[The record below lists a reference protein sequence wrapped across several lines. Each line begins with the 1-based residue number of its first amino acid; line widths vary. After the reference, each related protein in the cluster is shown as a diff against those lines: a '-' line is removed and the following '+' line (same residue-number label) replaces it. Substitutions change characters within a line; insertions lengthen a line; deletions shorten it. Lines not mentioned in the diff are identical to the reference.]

1 MYLIEKLKEQNHF
14 TDAERVLAN
23 YILDHLQEISM
34 MTIYKLSE
42 NSFCSVATISR
53 FCKKLKM
60 KNFNSLKLELVKEC
74 SNYEENSPK
83 ITYDYPFSKDDSE
96 EEITKKI
103 HKLCIQTLNDSYA
116 SINIEDIHNAAILLD
131 KAHTIDIYANCNSI
145 VSALNLHSKLL
156 WMGKNSIFENLR
168 GFQAVK
174 ASISDENHVA
184 VIISYYGQTDG
195 NMQIAKR
202 LNDNNTPY
210 ILITGP
216 KLNPLCLNAKQV
228 IHLPPE
234 EEFSDKI
241 ATFSS
246 VIALDYVI
254 NILYSFLFALHY
266 DKNMNNRYNI
276 AIAKYKKT
284 KE

>member
-1 MYLIEKLKEQNHF
+1 MANAKIENLLNLALDANADEREKSLQLGIGYSPKEQTWEVIVRF
-14 TDAERVLAN
+14 IRDGLERVRELLLA
-23 YILDHLQEISM
+23 YGYEDWRPYVTKLD
-34 MTIYKLSE
+34 
-42 NSFCSVATISR
+42 N
-53 FCKKLKM
+53 
-60 KNFNSLKLELVKEC
+60 
-74 SNYEENSPK
+74 
-83 ITYDYPFSKDDSE
+83 
-96 EEITKKI
+96 
-103 HKLCIQTLNDSYA
+103 SYA
-116 SINIEDIHNAAILLD
+116 ILVLPE
-131 KAHTIDIYANCNSI
+131 SI
-145 VSALNLHSKLL
+145 V
-156 WMGKNSIFENLR
+156 
-168 GFQAVK
+168 
-174 ASISDENHVA
+174 
-184 VIISYYGQTDG
+184 
-195 NMQIAKR
+195 
-202 LNDNNTPY
+202 TPY